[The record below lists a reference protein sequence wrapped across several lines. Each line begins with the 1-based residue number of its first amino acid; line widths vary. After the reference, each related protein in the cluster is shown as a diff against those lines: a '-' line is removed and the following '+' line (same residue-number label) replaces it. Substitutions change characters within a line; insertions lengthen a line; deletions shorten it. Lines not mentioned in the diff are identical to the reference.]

1 MSNAQSTHDKLM
13 SAVEQIAAEVVA
25 PSASVIDQTG
35 TFPQGTI
42 DAFAKAGI
50 LGATSGADVG
60 GLGLGLRSAAAA
72 VERVARECPS
82 TAMILTMHYSAVAVL
97 EKLGDATLRTSAAK
111 DRLLTLAF
119 SEAGSRSHFWAPTS
133 TAKPDGK
140 GVRLDAKKSWAT
152 SANHAD
158 YVWSS
163 KPLAADGAST
173 LWFVPRATAG
183 ITRGG
188 AFDGLGLRGND
199 STSITAAG
207 AIVPESARLGADGE
221 GFKTMM
227 EIVLPTFQVLV
238 SACSVG
244 LMEGAVGRAATHC
257 SSTSFEHLGSSLRE
271 LPTIRAYLAR
281 MRVQTDMAKALL
293 GDTISA
299 LESGRADAML
309 RVLEVKAAAG
319 ESASIVT
326 ELAMRVCGG
335 AAFRKEV
342 GVERL
347 FRDARA
353 ANVMA
358 PTTDVLYDF
367 IGKAVTGMD
376 LF

>member
-1 MSNAQSTHDKLM
+1 MANDTSHDTFL
-13 SAVEQIAAEVVA
+13 AEVDRIATEVIA
-25 PSASVIDQTG
+25 PSASAIDASG
-35 TFPQGTI
+35 TFPAGTFQ
-42 DAFAKAGI
+42 AFAKSGV
-50 LGATSGADVG
+50 LGATSARDVG

-72 VERVARECPS
+72 VERVARDCGS
-82 TAMILTMHYSAVAVL
+82 TAMILTMHYAATAVL
-97 EKLGDATLRTSAAK
+97 EKLGSEDLRRATAK
-111 DRLLTLAF
+111 DRLVTLAF

-133 TAKPDGK
+133 TATADAK
-140 GVRLDAKKSWAT
+140 GIRLDAKKSWAT

-163 KPLAADGAST
+163 KPVAANGAST
-173 LWFVPRATAG
+173 LWFVPRDTAG
-183 ITRGG
+183 LTRGG

-199 STSITAAG
+199 STSVTATG

-221 GFKTMM
+221 GFKAMM
-227 EIVLPTFQVLV
+227 EIVLPTFQVLTA
-238 SACSVG
+238 SCSNG
-244 LMEGAVGRAATHC
+244 LMEGSVARAAAHC

-281 MRVQTDMAKALL
+281 MRVLTDMSKALV
-293 GDTISA
+293 GDAITA
-299 LESGRADAML
+299 LETGRADAML

-319 ESASIVT
+319 ESATTVT
-326 ELAMRVCGG
+326 ELAMRVAGG

-342 GVERL
+342 GVDRL